1 MGECKMNKSE
11 LMDRAVNQYSGV
23 WPSEGSLGDERLA
36 LCVNTYTESGETSRE
51 GEIHLVV
58 DSATDKW
65 SIFCTKNEFES
76 YVAESKE

>member
-1 MGECKMNKSE
+1 MNKSE

-76 YVAESKE
+76 YAAAKK